1 MKKSILLIFALFF
14 FMMSCSN
21 RNEASKNVKSQSA
34 SEGTFVEI
42 LYFHSDMRC
51 KNCYAMEKGVSELLD
66 DQFKEEVK
74 DGKIIFK
81 TIDITT
87 PEGEQIADNYGV
99 TWSSLYLNNWKDG
112 KEEMDFHQRPALH
125 LRTHPGLYYS
135 WNCSNFNSP
144 RGSKYIRGAEI
155 RCQIW

>member
-14 FMMSCSN
+14 FMMSCTN
-21 RNEASKNVKSQSA
+21 RNEASKNVKSHSA

-51 KNCYAMEKGVSELLD
+51 KNCYAMEKGVSELLN

-112 KEEMDFHQRPALH
+112 KEERNDLTRMGMKTAAKDPAAFKEEVKH
-125 LRTHPGLYYS
+125 
-135 WNCSNFNSP
+135 
-144 RGSKYIRGAEI
+144 YINQYISA
-155 RCQIW
+155 Q

>member
-1 MKKSILLIFALFF
+1 MKNSLLLFITMF
-14 FMMSCSN
+14 LFIASCGN
-21 RNEASKNVKSQSA
+21 
-34 SEGTFVEI
+34 SEKTDLVNDENKTCVEI
-42 LYFHSDMRC
+42 LYFHGDIRC

-66 DQFKEEVK
+66 TQFKDEVK

-112 KEEMDFHQRPALH
+112 KEERNDLTRMGMKTAAKDPAA
-125 LRTHPGLYYS
+125 
-135 WNCSNFNSP
+135 FKEEVK
-144 RGSKYIRGAEI
+144 KYITQYLSAQE
-155 RCQIW
+155 